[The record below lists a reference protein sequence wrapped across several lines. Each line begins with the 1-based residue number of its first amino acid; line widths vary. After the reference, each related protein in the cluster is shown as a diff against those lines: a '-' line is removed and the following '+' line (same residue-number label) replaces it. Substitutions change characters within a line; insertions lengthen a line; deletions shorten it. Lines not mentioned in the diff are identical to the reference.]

1 MYQRNGKILFLKE
14 SYFSMPWSIKLK
26 KQEEQKSVLLDET
39 VPRTIKRC
47 TSSKLVAGLFY
58 NSAFPKRRLALIGCT
73 VMPEW
78 DNMNYEQ
85 FREPTLTEGGGGEEA
100 PTGKRVKWR
109 MFYGLLVNYSTR
121 HNPTFPYFFFPQH
134 WVYTPHWTWQNHS
147 NTFLSLSLIFHSFS

>member
-147 NTFLSLSLIFHSFS
+147 NTSLSLSLIFHSFS